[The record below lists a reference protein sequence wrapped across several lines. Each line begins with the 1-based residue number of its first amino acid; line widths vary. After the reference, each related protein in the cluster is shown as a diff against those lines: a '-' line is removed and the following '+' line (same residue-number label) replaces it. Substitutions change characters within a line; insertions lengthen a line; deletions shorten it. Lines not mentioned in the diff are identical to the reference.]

1 MPYKKPLREKGI
13 REPPYWHFIKLC
25 WFMVHFEDIFDKISI
40 RKFCIDFIELVIS
53 KGIIEKIELEYGL
66 TWEWNNED
74 GTPIIPDYDKLMNP
88 NSKPKKYKWYAH
100 YPIFKTDRLQ
110 LIENSEREKFIR
122 NIPNLTKSC
131 YDTINHCAKREKQ
144 FDQIETE
151 TGGGMDYP
159 RNKNTDTKK
168 NEVEMLMNIIGLDKS
183 DDIPDNNMPELTPII
198 ENPSW
203 LNKDELKARN
213 DYVWDNLPKRDG
225 G

>member
-25 WFMVHFEDIFDKISI
+25 WFMVHFEDIFDEISI
-40 RKFCIDFIELVIS
+40 RKFCKNFNELVVS
-53 KGIIEKIELEYGL
+53 CGIIEKIESEFGL
-66 TWEWNNED
+66 EWNYYNDD
-74 GTPIIPDYDKLMNP
+74 GTFKEPNYDTLMNP
-88 NSKPKKYKWYAH
+88 SKPKKYKWYVH

-131 YDTINHCAKREKQ
+131 YDTINHCAKREKK

-159 RNKNTDTKK
+159 RNKNTDTKR

-183 DDIPDNNMPELTPII
+183 DDSPEDKSTELTPIVD
-198 ENPSW
+198 NPPW

-213 DYVWDNLPKRDG
+213 DYVWDNLPNRDD
-225 G
+225 